1 MVNTG
6 ERTDK
11 PLGRVINIIRE
22 IAEPDFVY
30 LLSTTYQ
37 HQSQQSL
44 FSTEWTSERK
54 ASAHILL
61 VLIDDLQGLP
71 EHEWQDRIEQ
81 RCKPVSNVLTIV
93 MRTGRFAEWLE
104 QGHRFADRIVRGLTP
119 EYSCGTIDLSPTGA
133 VSPDPKA
140 DEAHSMAGL
149 NRSREFLA
157 GAELYRL
164 RKQNTMAAF
173 MLHQAAEQALC
184 TLIKTGTGW
193 HTRTHNLERLL
204 RFGSMVAPEIAEIF
218 GSGEEQRRLL
228 KLLQLA
234 YSDSRYASDYRIQ
247 NSDLED
253 LTNSVREL
261 QAIVTQAAR
270 HYINI

>member
-61 VLIDDLQGLP
+61 VLMGNLYDVP

-93 MRTGRFAEWLE
+93 MRTDRFAEWLE

-157 GAELYRL
+157 GGELYRL